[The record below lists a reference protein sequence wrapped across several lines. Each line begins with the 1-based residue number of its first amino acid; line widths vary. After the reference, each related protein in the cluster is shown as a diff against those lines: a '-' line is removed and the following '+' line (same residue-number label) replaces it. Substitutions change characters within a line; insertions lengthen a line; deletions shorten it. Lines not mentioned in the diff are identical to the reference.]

1 MLFTALAS
9 NAIAAPRDD
18 EAIVSRVP
26 RSAVGSSALATIGYS
41 KRLRALEVEFHNG
54 ATYRY
59 LNVPPGIYRALL
71 VAPSK
76 AAYYD
81 ANIRGR
87 YRSVRVRRRP

>member
-9 NAIAAPRDD
+9 IAIAAPRAG
-18 EAIVSRVP
+18 EAIVSRMP

-54 ATYRY
+54 AIYRY
-59 LNVPPGIYRALL
+59 LNVPPGVYQALMA
-71 VAPSK
+71 APSK

-87 YRSVRVRRRP
+87 YRSVHIRRRP